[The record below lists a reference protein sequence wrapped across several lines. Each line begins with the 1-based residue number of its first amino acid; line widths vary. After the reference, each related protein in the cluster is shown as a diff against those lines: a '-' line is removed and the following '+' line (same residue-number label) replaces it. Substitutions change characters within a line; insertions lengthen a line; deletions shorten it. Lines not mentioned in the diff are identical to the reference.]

1 MTEAPIKIRFRK
13 GTDLLTYDWLHKDIP
28 MMGAGMSDLEVASQ
42 VRMLMRHDLNHE
54 SVCTIGRDRIMAL
67 SKRVDELQ
75 KALDLAVIRLGAM
88 EPPDSRA
95 VSDEFVAIAAM
106 DAGGTAVND
115 ACHDIIDAAL
125 AEEKAKAA

>member
-1 MTEAPIKIRFRK
+1 VSEAINMRFRK
-13 GTDLLTYDWLHKDIP
+13 SKDPLNYDWLHKNIP
-28 MMGAGMSDLEVASQ
+28 VMGADLSDLEVASQ

-54 SVCTIGRDRIMAL
+54 VVCTLARDRIMGL

-75 KALDLAVIRLGAM
+75 KALDLAICLLGKT

-95 VSDEFVAIAAM
+95 VSDEFVAMASM
-106 DAGGTAVND
+106 SAGGETVNE
-115 ACHDIIDAAL
+115 ACHDIIDKAL